1 MTIHDTASN
10 NLGIPQE
17 KSIHLSLPDL
27 LPENHTLVVNMEER
41 IVILLY
47 DEPGGEASSIKEH
60 QFPPSGMHILMSLL
74 QAYPDQCL
82 YEDLLTQLYPIP
94 VESARKQLQEA
105 REPTMRPLRRA
116 ISTINADLRPFGLQ
130 VTSVRN
136 TAYTLK
142 RFV

>member
-1 MTIHDTASN
+1 M
-10 NLGIPQE
+10 
-17 KSIHLSLPDL
+17 
-27 LPENHTLVVNMEER
+27 LVVNLEER

-47 DEPGGEASSIKEH
+47 DEPDGEASSIKEH
-60 QFPPSGMHILMSLL
+60 QFPPSGMHILISLL
-74 QAYPDQCL
+74 QAHPNHCL
-82 YEDLLTQLYPIP
+82 YEDLLTQLYPIS
-94 VESARKQLQEA
+94 VEAALKQLQEA